1 MEIEIIVSSAESQQ
15 RRVCEQDAQLK
26 ILLVVLNLLFN
37 IFCTSDSNHSV
48 SQCLYKPSDKFVHV
62 LITILY

>member
-26 ILLVVLNLLFN
+26 ILAN
-37 IFCTSDSNHSV
+37 I
-48 SQCLYKPSDKFVHV
+48 
-62 LITILY
+62 

>member
-1 MEIEIIVSSAESQQ
+1 MNMNQYIDVEFCTISPTITGRI
-15 RRVCEQDAQLK
+15 K
-26 ILLVVLNLLFN
+26 TLLIVLNLLFN
-37 IFCTSDSNHSV
+37 ISCTSDSNHSV